1 MLRDASL
8 IPLSHQHHNG
18 LALCV
23 MTRRSL
29 AADATS
35 VNVAMLARRATDR
48 YELELV
54 NHFEI
59 EEQVLFP
66 VCGPMPLIAQLLAE
80 HRMIEGLIAQLRTTP
95 TGALLEQF
103 CALLSGHIRAARSI
117 AGRCVFAFEYVKRR
131 RTSNES
137 EKNEV
142 FPCGARNSNPFF
154 PDLGSLGGPGGRR
167 HAVGHHH
174 RPRGSSGCQR

>member
-1 MLRDASL
+1 MLRDPSL

-29 AADATS
+29 GADS
-35 VNVAMLARRATDR
+35 SPQNVAKLAQRAIDR

-66 VCGPMPLIAQLLAE
+66 ECGPMPLIKELIAE
-80 HRMIEGLIAQLRTTP
+80 HRMIEGLIGELRTAP
-95 TGALLEQF
+95 TGAVLEEL
-103 CALLSGHIRAARSI
+103 CALLSTHIRREENVLFEEI
-117 AGRCVFAFEYVKRR
+117 QRELPREVLDRAGKEIDRR
-131 RTSNES
+131 
-137 EKNEV
+137 
-142 FPCGARNSNPFF
+142 
-154 PDLGSLGGPGGRR
+154 
-167 HAVGHHH
+167 AV
-174 RPRGSSGCQR
+174 RICL